1 MLTPSHR
8 LKHSNA
14 SAHNAN
20 FSVRKSKTLDDLW
33 KIGLPHLRVCEGR
46 AQRATK
52 PAVNALSHNN
62 APKRIRVLLRCRVR
76 VRVRVSVRVRVMKAR
91 HGESN
96 HTTNFIS
103 HVPAGALFTI

>member
-62 APKRIRVLLRCRVR
+62 PPKRIRVLLRCCTTAIINTNPERVPPD
-76 VRVRVSVRVRVMKAR
+76 VTMD
-91 HGESN
+91 GD
-96 HTTNFIS
+96 
-103 HVPAGALFTI
+103 LFFKLAHAS